1 MEQQF
6 TDYGIL
12 YVDDEEKSLKYF
24 EAIFEDI
31 APIYTATGPEQ
42 GMEIFQA
49 NHHRIGLVL
58 SDKKMPNE
66 SGIDFLK
73 RVRDYDPEPLRFLV
87 TAFADFGV
95 AVDALNDGLLYSY
108 LSKPWDPE
116 EMEHRLIRALK
127 HFCLRKEREQ
137 LIAEKAAAV
146 NQLMMADKAASIG
159 ILSSGLNHHLRNA
172 LTVMRTFHEM
182 LPMQLEEELGI
193 SPDSSTFWNEYY
205 NEVGGQIER
214 VTSMLKNLSE
224 GTAAS
229 RMDLEHDIDI
239 EEVMR
244 AASEIAI
251 ESDVAISVS
260 IEADANAPKVSGD
273 LQKISQMARL
283 LFQEAKS
290 SLHDGGEIEVK
301 ITEAENDSKSVA
313 IEFIDNG
320 PLIPSAHHDRLFDPF
335 FVRSD
340 KPQELGTN
348 LVACY
353 LTVFYHGGRIW
364 AEHTK
369 DGRNAIKI
377 VLPVVP
383 PREQPTLGVRS
394 LHCQTSKSDFSAK
407 ACETILPS

>member
-31 APIYTATGPEQ
+31 APIYTANSPEE
-42 GMEIFQA
+42 GMRIFRE

-73 RVRDYDPEPLRFLV
+73 RVRDFDPEPLRFLV

-127 HFCLRKEREQ
+127 HFCLRREREK

-182 LPMQLEEELGI
+182 LPLQLEEELGAD
-193 SPDSSTFWNEYY
+193 PNGSSFWSEYY
-205 NEVGGQIER
+205 NEVGGQIDR
-214 VTSMLKNLSE
+214 MTSMLRNLSE

-239 EEVMR
+239 AKIMSE
-244 AASEIAI
+244 ASEIVAQ
-251 ESDVAISVS
+251 SDAPVSVS
-260 IEADANAPKVSGD
+260 IKADESTPKISGD
-273 LQKISQMARL
+273 AQKISQMARL
-283 LFQEAKS
+283 LFQEAIS
-290 SLHDGGEIEVK
+290 SLHDGGEIEVR
-301 ITEAENDSKSVA
+301 ISEDEDSKNAVR
-313 IEFIDNG
+313 IQFIDNG
-320 PLIPSAHHDRLFDPF
+320 SLIPSAHHDRLFDPF

-369 DGRNAIKI
+369 DGRNAIEI
-377 VLPVVP
+377 ILPVTP
-383 PREQPTLGVRS
+383 PKEQPVLGVRN
-394 LHCQTSKSDFSAK
+394 LFCQTSKADYSAK
-407 ACETILPS
+407 ACETILPA